1 MMQFK
6 STTTP
11 TVNIKKIINTL
22 QPLDQI
28 KIMFDNYKND
38 IIYTYNNTTKRTTKF
53 QQVKKQILEFVKSI
67 IDKTND

>member
-6 STTTP
+6 PATTP

-38 IIYTYNNTTKRTTKF
+38 ITYTYNNTTKRAINF
-53 QQVKKQILEFVKSI
+53 QQVKEQILEFVKSV